1 MIKAAAL
8 IASAEKCMG
17 WPYASPGTNDS
28 RGIDC
33 SGLFV
38 RIFRDNGGNIY
49 HGSNTI
55 WRKYTTYKGKLT
67 SAAQLKP
74 GMAVF
79 KWNPNTPAKWSDGQ
93 GDFQHIGLVAS
104 VNPLRIIHAST
115 GTKCVTADSKIGTWK
130 YWAEL
135 TGVDY
140 GDTAPAPTPP
150 VGSVTLRKGDKGIAV
165 TELQTMLSERG
176 YDLGRYGIDGDFGSA
191 TEKAVRAFQQA
202 SGIKAD
208 GIVGSAT
215 WAALEGRQEPYR
227 GYSVRVSGLTLEEAE
242 KLNDMLA
249 ANGRTVTI
257 IKGE

>member
-8 IASAEKCMG
+8 VASAEKCLG
-17 WPYASPGTNDS
+17 WPYVSPGTNDS

-38 RIFRDNGGNIY
+38 RIFEDNGGKIY

-55 WRKYTTYKGKLT
+55 WRKYTTRKGQLT

-79 KWNPNTPAKWSDGQ
+79 KWNANTPANFNDGQ
-93 GDFQHIGLVAS
+93 GDFQHIGIVAS
-104 VNPLRIIHAST
+104 VSPLRIIHAASA
-115 GTKCVTADSKIGTWK
+115 GPKCVTTATKLSGWK

-135 TGVDY
+135 KDVDY
-140 GDTAPAPTPP
+140 GEDYI
-150 VGSVTLRKGDKGIAV
+150 TLRKGDAGSAV
-165 TELQTMLSERG
+165 AELQRLLLSKG
-176 YDLGRYGIDGDFGSA
+176 YSLGKWGVDGEFGNA
-191 TEKAVRAFQQA
+191 TEKAVRAFQKDF
-202 SGIKAD
+202 GLTTVD
-208 GIVGSAT
+208 GIVGQGT
-215 WAALEGRQEPYR
+215 WAALRGESEPTSV
-227 GYSVRVSGLTLEEAE
+227 YSVKVSGLTLEEAE

-257 IKGE
+257 IKGA